1 METSFVHARRDGEV
15 MVTTMKV
22 PLLRKEGCAGADEV
36 VRCFKISKSLK
47 LPESIT
53 KYNKPSTLGGVAKT
67 QGSWLYLAVQ
77 VLQTLVLS
85 AEMVGEAAFQIQ
97 CT

>member
-1 METSFVHARRDGEV
+1 M
-15 MVTTMKV
+15 
-22 PLLRKEGCAGADEV
+22 
-36 VRCFKISKSLK
+36 
-47 LPESIT
+47 T
-53 KYNKPSTLGGVAKT
+53 KYNKPSTLGGVAKA

-97 CT
+97 CTERQSIEEV